1 MQLARKRNEAA
12 AEMSGGHTIHRQFAA
27 QAAATP
33 SATAVVCRGRSLTYA
48 EVDRRARALARR
60 LRRLGVGPEA
70 VVAVLAERS
79 LELPVALL
87 GILEAGGA
95 YLPLDPANPPGRLA
109 QLLAAA
115 RPTAV
120 VAHRSLARRLPPR
133 VAPVL
138 VLEDADADSA
148 ETANPADRASS
159 AGLPADQA
167 DQANP
172 VRPAGRPAGPQAP
185 ATAADRT
192 ADAGSWQEAVADN
205 LACVLHGSG
214 SGGAPRAVMVSHGNV
229 AGFFSALDRYLGAGA
244 GGTWLAASGA
254 SDVSD
259 AAFDGSGLELLWTL
273 CRGWRVVLHDEPERT
288 LETTAVAP
296 GSTSAPRREIAFSL
310 FFFGS
315 YAAGRAA
322 DHYRLVLEGAR
333 FADRHEFSA
342 IWTPERHFHE
352 FGGLF
357 PNPSVLSAAIAAGTE
372 RLQIRAGSVVLPLH
386 DPLRVAEEWAL
397 VDNLSGG
404 RVGVSFASGWH
415 ANDFVLNPGAYQDR
429 QEVMRRG
436 IDAVRR
442 LWRGE
447 ALRLPS
453 GAGAEVEVR
462 IFPRPVQ
469 PELPVWVTAAGSPA
483 TFQLA
488 GELGAGVLTHLLG
501 HEEAELAAKIR
512 VYRDAWSQ
520 SGHVSGGGRVTVM
533 LHTFVGASREAV
545 EAAVR
550 EPLSAYLKTSF
561 GLLRSLAESAGLK
574 QDPRQLPPG
583 ELDLL
588 VARAYQRYVAAGA
601 GLIGTPDS
609 CAATVER
616 LRQLG
621 VDEVACLIDFGVP
634 AEQVL
639 ASLTHLDELRRRTAA
654 SGQPRVSP
662 GEASPAVAELIAR
675 HGVTHLQCMPALASR
690 LVADLHSAAA
700 LGGLRGLLVAG
711 REPLP
716 PALARQLAGLG
727 DLEVHSLY
735 GRTETTGWSSA
746 GLVRDGSDGT
756 QPGTPLAHAE
766 LHVLDRELHP
776 APPEA
781 LGEICVGGGG
791 VARGYLGRADLTAE
805 RFVPDPCSGRPG
817 ARLFRTGDLVPAP
830 SLAVTPA

>member
-1 MQLARKRNEAA
+1 MQLARTPKAA
-12 AEMSGGHTIHRQFAA
+12 AVEMSDQDTIHGQFAA

-33 SATAVVCRGRSLTYA
+33 DATAVVCRGASVTYA
-48 EVDRRARALARR
+48 EVDRRARILARR
-60 LRRLGVGPEA
+60 LRRLGVGPET
-70 VVAVLAERS
+70 VVAVLVERS

-87 GILEAGGA
+87 GILAAGGA
-95 YLPLDPANPPGRLA
+95 YLPLDPAHPPGRLA

-115 RPTAV
+115 RPAAIV
-120 VAHRSLARRLPPR
+120 VHRSLARRLPPR

-138 VLEDADADSA
+138 VLEDAAAA
-148 ETANPADRASS
+148 E
-159 AGLPADQA
+159 
-167 DQANP
+167 
-172 VRPAGRPAGPQAP
+172 PAGAGGGPVP
-185 ATAADRT
+185 
-192 ADAGSWQEAVADN
+192 VAEN
-205 LACVLHGSG
+205 LACVLPASG
-214 SGGAPRAVMVSHGNV
+214 AGGAPLRAVMITHGNV
-229 AGFFSALDRYLGAGA
+229 AAFFSALDRYLGAGA
-244 GGTWLAASGA
+244 GGGAWLAASDA
-254 SDVSD
+254 NDAADASD
-259 AAFDGSGLELLWTL
+259 AASGGSGLELLWTL
-273 CRGWRVVLHDEPERT
+273 CRGWRLVLHDEPRRT
-288 LETTAVAP
+288 LDATAVAP
-296 GSTSAPRREIAFSL
+296 GSTTAPRKEIAFSL
-310 FFFGS
+310 FYFGN

-333 FADRHEFSA
+333 FADRHDFSA

-372 RLQIRAGSVVLPLH
+372 RLQIRAGSIVLPLH

-415 ANDFVLNPGAYQDR
+415 ANDFVLNPGAYEDR

-436 IDAVRR
+436 IDTVRR

-453 GAGAEVEVR
+453 GAGNEVEVR

-483 TFQLA
+483 TFRLA

-512 VYRDAWSQ
+512 VYRDAWRQ
-520 SGHVSGGGRVTVM
+520 AGHLPPGEGRVTVM
-533 LHTFVGASREAV
+533 LHTFVGESREV
-545 EAAVR
+545 VDAAVR

-574 QDPRQLPPG
+574 QDPRQLSPA

-616 LRQLG
+616 LRLLG

-639 ASLTHLDELRRRTAA
+639 ANLTHLDELRRTAAA
-654 SGQPRVSP
+654 SGQPQASP
-662 GEASPAVAELIAR
+662 GGASPAVAELIAR
-675 HGVTHLQCMPALASR
+675 HGVTHLQCMPSLAKR
-690 LVADLHSAAA
+690 LITDPHAAAA
-700 LGGLRGLLVAG
+700 LGGLRELLIAG

-727 DLEVHSLY
+727 GFEVRSLY

-746 GLVRDGSDGT
+746 AGLRDGSDGP
-756 QPGTPLAHAE
+756 QPGAPLAHAE
-766 LHVLDRELHP
+766 LHVLDRDLHP

-781 LGEICVGGGG
+781 LGELCVGGGG

-817 ARLFRTGDLVPAP
+817 ARLFRTGDLVPCSALGVAP
-830 SLAVTPA
+830 A

>member
-1 MQLARKRNEAA
+1 MQLARKRKEAA
-12 AEMSGGHTIHRQFAA
+12 AEMSGRHTIHGQFAA

-33 SATAVVCRGRSLTYA
+33 GATAVVCRGRSLTYA
-48 EVDRRARALARR
+48 EIDCRVRALARR

-79 LELPVALL
+79 VDLPVALL

-115 RPTAV
+115 RPAAV
-120 VAHRSLARRLPPR
+120 VAQRALARRLPPR

-138 VLEDADADSA
+138 VLEDAAADSA
-148 ETANPADRASS
+148 ETAKPADRVDST
-159 AGLPADQA
+159 GLPADQA
-167 DQANP
+167 DQADQAASA
-172 VRPAGRPAGPQAP
+172 RPAGRPAGGWPE
-185 ATAADRT
+185 T
-192 ADAGSWQEAVADN
+192 GADN

-214 SGGAPRAVMVSHGNV
+214 SDGVPRAVMVSHGNV
-229 AGFFSALDRYLGAGA
+229 AAFFSALDDYLGAGA
-244 GGTWLAASGA
+244 GGTWLAARDAIDASGA
-254 SDVSD
+254 SSD
-259 AAFDGSGLELLWTL
+259 SSGLELLWTL
-273 CRGWRVVLHDEPERT
+273 CRGWHLVLHDEPAPERT

-296 GSTSAPRREIAFSL
+296 GPTTAPRRELAFSL
-310 FFFGS
+310 FYFGS

-322 DHYRLVLEGAR
+322 EHYRLVLEGAR
-333 FADRHEFSA
+333 FADRHGFSA

-415 ANDFVLNPGAYQDR
+415 ANDFVLNPGAYEDR

-436 IDAVRR
+436 IEAVRR

-447 ALRLPS
+447 ALRRPS
-453 GAGAEVEVR
+453 GAGGEVEVR

-483 TFQLA
+483 TFRLA

-512 VYRDAWSQ
+512 VYRDAWRQ
-520 SGHVSGGGRVTVM
+520 AGQLLPGEGQVTVM

-545 EAAVR
+545 DAAVR

-574 QDPRQLPPG
+574 QDPRQLPPA

-616 LRQLG
+616 LRLLG

-639 ASLTHLDELRRRTAA
+639 ANLTHLDELRRRTAA
-654 SGQPRVSP
+654 SCRPPVSP
-662 GEASPAVAELIAR
+662 GEASPTVAELIAR
-675 HGVTHLQCMPALASR
+675 HGVTHLRCTPSLASR
-690 LVADLHSAAA
+690 LVADPHAAAA
-700 LGGLRGLLVAG
+700 LGGLRELLVAG
-711 REPLP
+711 RESLP
-716 PALARQLAGLG
+716 AALARQLAGLG
-727 DLEVHSLY
+727 DLEVHFLR

-746 GLVRDGSDGT
+746 GPVRDGFDGT

-817 ARLFRTGDLVPAP
+817 ARLFRTGDLVHRSALGLAPA
-830 SLAVTPA
+830 

>member
-1 MQLARKRNEAA
+1 MQLARKRKAA
-12 AEMSGGHTIHRQFAA
+12 AEMSSQDTIHRQFAA
-27 QAAATP
+27 RAAATP
-33 SATAVVCRGRSLTYA
+33 DATAVVCRGRSLTYA
-48 EVDRRARALARR
+48 EIDRRVGGLACS
-60 LRRLGVGPEA
+60 LQRLGVGPEA
-70 VVAVLAERS
+70 VVAVLVERS

-87 GILEAGGA
+87 AVLAAGGA
-95 YLPLDPANPPGRLA
+95 YLLLDPTNPPGRLA

-115 RPTAV
+115 RPAAV
-120 VAHRSLARRLPPR
+120 LAHRSLARRLPPR
-133 VAPVL
+133 GAPVL
-138 VLEDADADSA
+138 VLEDAAAA
-148 ETANPADRASS
+148 EP
-159 AGLPADQA
+159 
-167 DQANP
+167 
-172 VRPAGRPAGPQAP
+172 
-185 ATAADRT
+185 
-192 ADAGSWQEAVADN
+192 AVAGGEPAAVAEN
-205 LACVLHGSG
+205 LACVVPGSG
-214 SGGAPRAVMVSHGNV
+214 SGGAPRAVMVTHGNV
-229 AGFFSALDRYLGAGA
+229 AAFFSALDRYLGADA
-244 GGTWLAASGA
+244 GGGAWLAASDASGA
-254 SDVSD
+254 SN
-259 AAFDGSGLELLWTL
+259 AAPDPSGLELLWTL
-273 CRGWRVVLHDEPERT
+273 SRGWRLVLHDEPERT
-288 LETTAVAP
+288 REASAAAPRSTT
-296 GSTSAPRREIAFSL
+296 APRREIAFSL
-310 FFFGS
+310 FYFGS

-333 FADRHEFSA
+333 FADRHGFSA

-397 VDNLSGG
+397 VDNLSAG

-415 ANDFVLNPGAYQDR
+415 ANDFVLKPGAYQDR

-453 GAGAEVEVR
+453 GAGGEVEVR

-469 PELPVWVTAAGSPA
+469 PELPVWVTAASSPD
-483 TFQLA
+483 TFRLA

-512 VYRDAWSQ
+512 VYRDAWRQ
-520 SGHVSGGGRVTVM
+520 AGHRSGEGRVTVM

-574 QDPRQLPPG
+574 QDPRQLPPA

-609 CAATVER
+609 CVATVER
-616 LRQLG
+616 LRLLG
-621 VDEVACLIDFGVP
+621 VDEVACLIDFGV
-634 AEQVL
+634 AGEQVL
-639 ASLTHLDELRRRTAA
+639 ASLTHLDELRRTAA
-654 SGQPRVSP
+654 AAGQPRVSA

-675 HGVTHLQCMPALASR
+675 HGVTHLRCSPSLANR
-690 LVADLHSAAA
+690 LAADPRSAAA
-700 LGGLRGLLVAG
+700 LGGLRRLLIAG

-716 PALARQLAGLG
+716 PALARQLTGLG
-727 DLEVHSLY
+727 DLAVCSLY
-735 GRTETTGWSSA
+735 GSTETTGWSSA
-746 GLVRDGSDGT
+746 GPVRDGSDGL
-756 QPGTPLAHAE
+756 QPSTPLAHEE
-766 LHVLDRELHP
+766 LHVLDRELRP

-781 LGEICVGGGG
+781 LGEICVGGDG
-791 VARGYLGRADLTAE
+791 VARGYQGRADLTAE

-817 ARLFRTGDLVPAP
+817 ARLFRTGDLVHCPA
-830 SLAVTPA
+830 LAGAKG

>member
-1 MQLARKRNEAA
+1 MQPARAWNEAA
-12 AEMSGGHTIHRQFAA
+12 VELSGQDTIPGQFAA

-33 SATAVVCRGRSLTYA
+33 DATAVVCRGDSLGYA
-48 EVDRRARALARR
+48 EVDRRVRALARR
-60 LRRLGVGPEA
+60 LRRLGVGPEV

-87 GILEAGGA
+87 GILAAGGA
-95 YLPLDPANPPGRLA
+95 YLPLDPAHPPGRLA

-115 RPTAV
+115 RPAAV
-120 VAHRSLARRLPPR
+120 VAQRALARRLPPR
-133 VAPVL
+133 AAPIL
-138 VLEDADADSA
+138 VLEDAAAA
-148 ETANPADRASS
+148 EPADTAEP
-159 AGLPADQA
+159 GGWPEPA
-167 DQANP
+167 
-172 VRPAGRPAGPQAP
+172 
-185 ATAADRT
+185 
-192 ADAGSWQEAVADN
+192 ADN
-205 LACVLHGSG
+205 LACVLPGSG
-214 SGGAPRAVMVSHGNV
+214 AGGAPRAVMVSHGNV
-229 AGFFSALDRYLGAGA
+229 TSFFSALDRHLGAGA

-254 SDVSD
+254 NGANDTSTASD
-259 AAFDGSGLELLWTL
+259 AASEGSGLELLWTL
-273 CRGWRVVLHDEPERT
+273 CRGWRVVLHDEPART
-288 LETTAVAP
+288 LETATAAPEPASAP
-296 GSTSAPRREIAFSL
+296 GREIAFSL

-315 YAAGRAA
+315 YAGGRAA

-333 FADRHEFSA
+333 FADRHGFSA

-453 GAGAEVEVR
+453 GAGGEVEVR

-469 PELPVWVTAAGSPA
+469 PELPVWVTAASSPA
-483 TFQLA
+483 TFRLA

-512 VYRDAWSQ
+512 VYREAWRQ
-520 SGHVSGGGRVTVM
+520 AGHLPGEGRVTVM
-533 LHTFVGASREAV
+533 LHTFVGASRDVV

-574 QDPRQLPPG
+574 QDPRQLSPA

-616 LRQLG
+616 LRLLG

-639 ASLTHLDELRRRTAA
+639 ASLVHLDELRRGAAA
-654 SGQPRVSP
+654 SGRPRVSP
-662 GEASPAVAELIAR
+662 GEACPAVAELIVR
-675 HGVTHLQCMPALASR
+675 HGVTHLRCRPSLASR
-690 LVADLHSAAA
+690 LAADPHAAAA
-700 LGGLRGLLVAG
+700 LGGLREVLVAG
-711 REPLP
+711 GEPLP
-716 PALARQLAGLG
+716 TLARQLAGLAG
-727 DLEVHSLY
+727 PGGLEVRTLH
-735 GRTETTGWSSA
+735 GRNETTGWSSA
-746 GLVRDGSDGT
+746 ELVRDGADGGDAT
-756 QPGTPLAHAE
+756 PPGTPLAHVE
-766 LHVLDRELHP
+766 IHLLDRELYP
-776 APPEA
+776 APPQA

-805 RFVPDPCSGRPG
+805 RFVPDASSGRPG
-817 ARLFRTGDLVPAP
+817 ARLFRTGDLVHCLATGVAPA
-830 SLAVTPA
+830 

>member
-1 MQLARKRNEAA
+1 MQQLARERKAAA
-12 AEMSGGHTIHRQFAA
+12 AEMSSQDTIHRQFAA
-27 QAAATP
+27 RAAATP
-33 SATAVVCRGRSLTYA
+33 DATAVVCRGGSLTYA
-48 EVDRRARALARR
+48 EIDRRARVLASG
-60 LRRLGVGPEA
+60 LQRLGVGPEA
-70 VVAVLAERS
+70 VVAVLVERS

-87 GILEAGGA
+87 AVLAAGGA
-95 YLPLDPANPPGRLA
+95 YLLLDPTNPPGRLA

-115 RPTAV
+115 RPAAIL
-120 VAHRSLARRLPPR
+120 AHRSLARRLPPR
-133 VAPVL
+133 GAPVL
-138 VLEDADADSA
+138 VLEDAAAA
-148 ETANPADRASS
+148 E
-159 AGLPADQA
+159 
-167 DQANP
+167 
-172 VRPAGRPAGPQAP
+172 PAGAGGGPAP
-185 ATAADRT
+185 
-192 ADAGSWQEAVADN
+192 VAES
-205 LACVLHGSG
+205 LACVLPASG
-214 SGGAPRAVMVSHGNV
+214 PGGAPPRVVMVTHANV
-229 AGFFSALDRYLGAGA
+229 AAFFSALDRHLGAAAG
-244 GGTWLAASGA
+244 GGTWLAASDASAA
-254 SDVSD
+254 SDAN
-259 AAFDGSGLELLWTL
+259 AASNPASELPGLELLWTL
-273 CRGWRVVLHDEPERT
+273 CRGWRLVLHDEPARPREAP
-288 LETTAVAP
+288 AVAP
-296 GSTSAPRREIAFSL
+296 GATTAPRREVAVAFSL
-310 FFFGS
+310 FYFGN

-333 FADRHEFSA
+333 FADRHGFSA

-436 IDAVRR
+436 IDAVRL

-453 GAGAEVEVR
+453 GAGSEVEVR

-469 PELPVWVTAAGSPA
+469 PELPVWVTAASSPD
-483 TFQLA
+483 TFRLA

-512 VYRDAWSQ
+512 VYREAWRQ
-520 SGHVSGGGRVTVM
+520 AGHRSGEGRVTVM
-533 LHTFVGASREAV
+533 LHTFVGASRETV

-561 GLLRSLAESAGLK
+561 GLLRSLAESAGLRE
-574 QDPRQLPPG
+574 DPRQLSPA

-588 VARAYQRYVAAGA
+588 VARAYQRYVESGA

-616 LRQLG
+616 LRLLG
-621 VDEVACLIDFGVP
+621 VDEVACLIDFGVA

-639 ASLTHLDELRRRTAA
+639 ASLTHLDELRRGAA
-654 SGQPRVSP
+654 AAGRPQVSAA
-662 GEASPAVAELIAR
+662 GASPAVAELIAR
-675 HGVTHLQCMPALASR
+675 HGVTHLRCSPSLASR
-690 LVADLHSAAA
+690 LAADPRSAAA
-700 LGGLRGLLVAG
+700 LGGLRELLVAG
-711 REPLP
+711 REPLS

-727 DLEVHSLY
+727 GLAVHSLY
-735 GRTETTGWSSA
+735 GSTETTCWSSI
-746 GLVRDGSDGT
+746 GPPPDGPDGI
-756 QPGTPLAHAE
+756 QPGTPLADAE

-776 APPEA
+776 APPLA
-781 LGEICVGGGG
+781 LGEVCIGGGG

-817 ARLFRTGDLVPAP
+817 ARLFRTGDLVHGPA
-830 SLAVTPA
+830 LGIAER

>member
-1 MQLARKRNEAA
+1 MQQLARKRNAAA
-12 AEMSGGHTIHRQFAA
+12 AEMSGQHTIHGQFAA

-33 SATAVVCRGRSLTYA
+33 GAIAVVCRGRSLTYA
-48 EVDRRARALARR
+48 EIDCRARALACHLR
-60 LRRLGVGPEA
+60 LLGVGPEA

-79 LELPVALL
+79 VDLPVALL
-87 GILEAGGA
+87 GILAAGGA
-95 YLPLDPANPPGRLA
+95 YLPLDPTNPPGRLA

-115 RPTAV
+115 RPAAV
-120 VAHRSLARRLPPR
+120 LAHRSLARRLPPR

-138 VLEDADADSA
+138 VLEDAAADSA
-148 ETANPADRASS
+148 ETATPADRADSTD
-159 AGLPADQA
+159 LPVDQA
-167 DQANP
+167 AP
-172 VRPAGRPAGPQAP
+172 ARPAGRPAGGGSAP
-185 ATAADRT
+185 IA
-192 ADAGSWQEAVADN
+192 EN
-205 LACVLHGSG
+205 LACVLPGSG
-214 SGGAPRAVMVSHGNV
+214 SGGAPLRLVMVTHGNV
-229 AGFFSALDRYLGAGA
+229 AAFFSALDRYLGAGA
-244 GGTWLAASGA
+244 GGGAWLAASDAGAA
-254 SDVSD
+254 SDASAASD
-259 AAFDGSGLELLWTL
+259 AASAVAGLELLWTL
-273 CRGWRVVLHDEPERT
+273 CRGWRLVLHDEPERT
-288 LETTAVAP
+288 PLEATAVAP
-296 GSTSAPRREIAFSL
+296 GPTTAPRREVAFSL
-310 FFFGS
+310 FYFGS

-333 FADRHEFSA
+333 FADRHDFSA

-436 IDAVRR
+436 IDTVRR

-447 ALRLPS
+447 TLRLPS
-453 GAGAEVEVR
+453 GAGSEVEVR

-469 PELPVWVTAAGSPA
+469 PELPVWVTAAGSPD
-483 TFQLA
+483 TFRLA

-512 VYRDAWSQ
+512 VYRDAWRQ
-520 SGHVSGGGRVTVM
+520 AGHRSGEGRVTVM
-533 LHTFVGASREAV
+533 LHTFVGASRETV

-574 QDPRQLPPG
+574 QDPRQLPPA

-616 LRQLG
+616 LRLLG

-639 ASLTHLDELRRRTAA
+639 ANLTYLDELRRGAAAA
-654 SGQPRVSP
+654 SGQPQVSSS
-662 GEASPAVAELIAR
+662 GESPAVAELIAR
-675 HGVTHLQCMPALASR
+675 HGVTHLRCPPSLASR
-690 LVADLHSAAA
+690 LAADRHAAAA
-700 LGGLRGLLVAG
+700 LGGLRELLVAG
-711 REPLP
+711 SAPLRP
-716 PALARQLAGLG
+716 DLARQLAGLG
-727 DLEVHSLY
+727 DLEVHSLC

-746 GLVRDGSDGT
+746 GPVRDGSDGT
-756 QPGTPLAHAE
+756 HPGTPLAHAE

-817 ARLFRTGDLVPAP
+817 ARLFRTGDLVHCSA
-830 SLAVTPA
+830 LDVAKQ

>member
-1 MQLARKRNEAA
+1 MQLARKRNAAA
-12 AEMSGGHTIHRQFAA
+12 AEMSGRHTIHGQFAA

-33 SATAVVCRGRSLTYA
+33 GATAVVCRGRSLTYS
-48 EVDRRARALARR
+48 EIDCRARALACH
-60 LRRLGVGPEA
+60 LRRLGVGPET

-79 LELPVALL
+79 VDLPVALL

-95 YLPLDPANPPGRLA
+95 YLPLDPTNPPGRLA

-115 RPTAV
+115 RPAAV
-120 VAHRSLARRLPPR
+120 VAHRALARRLPPR

-138 VLEDADADSA
+138 VLEDAAADSA
-148 ETANPADRASS
+148 ETAKPADRADST
-159 AGLPADQA
+159 GLPTDQA
-167 DQANP
+167 DQAAP
-172 VRPAGRPAGPQAP
+172 ARPPGWPAGGCPEAG
-185 ATAADRT
+185 
-192 ADAGSWQEAVADN
+192 ADN

-214 SGGAPRAVMVSHGNV
+214 SGGAPRAVMVSHANV
-229 AGFFSALDRYLGAGA
+229 AAFFSALDRYLGAGA
-244 GGTWLAASGA
+244 GGTWLSANVASDASAASAAHDA
-254 SDVSD
+254 SAASD
-259 AAFDGSGLELLWTL
+259 AASDGSGLELLWTL
-273 CRGWRVVLHDEPERT
+273 CRGWRLVLHDEPKRT

-296 GSTSAPRREIAFSL
+296 GPTSAPRRELAFSL
-310 FFFGS
+310 FYFGS

-333 FADRHEFSA
+333 FADRHGFSA

-447 ALRLPS
+447 ALRRPS
-453 GAGAEVEVR
+453 GAGGEVEVR
-462 IFPRPVQ
+462 IFPRPMQ

-512 VYRDAWSQ
+512 VYRDAWRQ
-520 SGHVSGGGRVTVM
+520 AGHLLPGEGRVTVM

-574 QDPRQLPPG
+574 QDPRQLSPA

-616 LRQLG
+616 LRLLG

-639 ASLTHLDELRRRTAA
+639 ASLTHLDELRRTAA
-654 SGQPRVSP
+654 AAGRPRVSP
-662 GEASPAVAELIAR
+662 GEASPDVGELIAR
-675 HGVTHLQCMPALASR
+675 HGVTHLRCTPSLASR
-690 LVADLHSAAA
+690 LVTDPHAAAA
-700 LGGLRGLLVAG
+700 LGGLRELLVAG

-727 DLEVHSLY
+727 GLEVHSLH

-756 QPGTPLAHAE
+756 RPSKPLAHAE
-766 LHVLDRELHP
+766 LHVLDRELRP

-781 LGEICVGGGG
+781 LGEICVGGDGL
-791 VARGYLGRADLTAE
+791 ARGYLGRADLTAE

-817 ARLFRTGDLVPAP
+817 ARLFRTGDLVHRSALGVAPA
-830 SLAVTPA
+830 

>member
-1 MQLARKRNEAA
+1 
-12 AEMSGGHTIHRQFAA
+12 
-27 QAAATP
+27 
-33 SATAVVCRGRSLTYA
+33 
-48 EVDRRARALARR
+48 
-60 LRRLGVGPEA
+60 
-70 VVAVLAERS
+70 
-79 LELPVALL
+79 
-87 GILEAGGA
+87 
-95 YLPLDPANPPGRLA
+95 
-109 QLLAAA
+109 
-115 RPTAV
+115 
-120 VAHRSLARRLPPR
+120 
-133 VAPVL
+133 
-138 VLEDADADSA
+138 
-148 ETANPADRASS
+148 
-159 AGLPADQA
+159 
-167 DQANP
+167 
-172 VRPAGRPAGPQAP
+172 
-185 ATAADRT
+185 
-192 ADAGSWQEAVADN
+192 
-205 LACVLHGSG
+205 
-214 SGGAPRAVMVSHGNV
+214 
-229 AGFFSALDRYLGAGA
+229 
-244 GGTWLAASGA
+244 A
-254 SDVSD
+254 SDASDASNASDASD
-259 AAFDGSGLELLWTL
+259 AASDRSGLALLWTL
-273 CRGWRVVLHDEPERT
+273 CRGGRLVLHDEAERT
-288 LETTAVAP
+288 REATAVAP
-296 GSTSAPRREIAFSL
+296 GSTTAPRKEIAFSL
-310 FFFGS
+310 FYFGS

-333 FADRHEFSA
+333 FADRHGFSA

-453 GAGAEVEVR
+453 GAGSEVEVR

-469 PELPVWVTAAGSPA
+469 PELPVWVTAASSPD
-483 TFQLA
+483 TFRLA

-512 VYRDAWSQ
+512 VYRDAWHQ
-520 SGHVSGGGRVTVM
+520 AGHRSGEGRVTVM
-533 LHTFVGASREAV
+533 LHTFVGASRETV

-574 QDPRQLPPG
+574 QDPRQLPPA

-616 LRQLG
+616 LRLLG
-621 VDEVACLIDFGVP
+621 VDEVACLIDFGVA

-639 ASLTHLDELRRRTAA
+639 ASLTYLDELRRTAA
-654 SGQPRVSP
+654 AAGQPQVSP
-662 GEASPAVAELIAR
+662 GGASPTVAELIAR
-675 HGVTHLQCMPALASR
+675 HGVTHLRCSPSLASR
-690 LVADLHSAAA
+690 LTADPTSAST
-700 LGGLRGLLVAG
+700 LGGLCRLLIAG

-716 PALARQLAGLG
+716 PALHRQLAGLG
-727 DLEVHSLY
+727 DLAVHCLY
-735 GRTETTGWSSA
+735 GSAETTGWSSA
-746 GLVRDGSDGT
+746 GPVRDDSDGT
-756 QPGTPLAHAE
+756 QPSTPLAHSE
-766 LHVLDRELHP
+766 LHLLDRELHP

-817 ARLFRTGDLVPAP
+817 ARLFRTGDLVHCPA
-830 SLAVTPA
+830 LGVAKQ

>member
-1 MQLARKRNEAA
+1 MQQLARARQAA
-12 AEMSGGHTIHRQFAA
+12 AVERSGQDTIHGQFAA

-33 SATAVVCRGRSLTYA
+33 DATAVVCRGNSLTYV
-48 EVDRRARALARR
+48 EVDRRVLVLARR

-70 VVAVLAERS
+70 VVAVLVERS
-79 LELPVALL
+79 LDLPVALL
-87 GILEAGGA
+87 GILAAGGA
-95 YLPLDPANPPGRLA
+95 YLPLDPAHPPGRLA

-115 RPTAV
+115 RPAAIV
-120 VAHRSLARRLPPR
+120 VHRSLARRLPPR

-138 VLEDADADSA
+138 VLEDAAAA
-148 ETANPADRASS
+148 E
-159 AGLPADQA
+159 
-167 DQANP
+167 
-172 VRPAGRPAGPQAP
+172 PAGAGGGPAP
-185 ATAADRT
+185 
-192 ADAGSWQEAVADN
+192 VAEN
-205 LACVLHGSG
+205 LACVLPASG
-214 SGGAPRAVMVSHGNV
+214 AGGAPLRAVMITHGNV
-229 AGFFSALDRYLGAGA
+229 AAFFSALDRDLGAGA
-244 GGTWLAASGA
+244 GGGAWLAASDASDASDTNDPRDASGARGA
-254 SDVSD
+254 SD
-259 AAFDGSGLELLWTL
+259 AASGGSGLELLWTL
-273 CRGWRVVLHDEPERT
+273 CRGWRLVLHDEPRRT
-288 LETTAVAP
+288 RDATAVAP
-296 GSTSAPRREIAFSL
+296 GSTTATTAPRREMAFSL
-310 FFFGS
+310 FYFGN
-315 YAAGRAA
+315 YAAGQAA

-333 FADRHEFSA
+333 FADRHGFSA

-372 RLQIRAGSVVLPLH
+372 RLLIRAGSVVLPLH

-415 ANDFVLNPGAYQDR
+415 ANDFVLNPGAYEDR

-436 IDAVRR
+436 IDTVRR

-453 GAGAEVEVR
+453 GAGNEVEVR

-469 PELPVWVTAAGSPA
+469 PELPVWVTAASSPA
-483 TFQLA
+483 TFRLA

-512 VYRDAWSQ
+512 VYRDAWRQ
-520 SGHVSGGGRVTVM
+520 AGHLPPGEGRVTVM

-545 EAAVR
+545 DAAVR

-561 GLLRSLAESAGLK
+561 GLLRSLAESAGLT
-574 QDPRQLPPG
+574 QDPRQLSPA

-616 LRQLG
+616 LRLLG

-639 ASLTHLDELRRRTAA
+639 ANLTHLDELRRAAAA
-654 SGQPRVSP
+654 SGRPQVSP
-662 GEASPAVAELIAR
+662 GGASPTVAELIAR
-675 HGVTHLQCMPALASR
+675 HGVTHLQCMPSLARR
-690 LVADLHSAAA
+690 LVTDPHAAAA
-700 LGGLRGLLVAG
+700 LGGLRELLVAG
-711 REPLP
+711 RDPLS

-727 DLEVHSLY
+727 GVGGLEVRSLY
-735 GRTETTGWSSA
+735 GRAETIGWSSA
-746 GLVRDGSDGT
+746 GRVRDGSDGPR
-756 QPGTPLAHAE
+756 PGTPLAHAE
-766 LHVLDRELHP
+766 LHVLDRDLHP

-781 LGEICVGGGG
+781 LGEICVGGTG

-817 ARLFRTGDLVPAP
+817 ARLFRTGDLVHRPAP
-830 SLAVTPA
+830 GVAPA

>member
-1 MQLARKRNEAA
+1 MHDE
-12 AEMSGGHTIHRQFAA
+12 
-27 QAAATP
+27 
-33 SATAVVCRGRSLTYA
+33 
-48 EVDRRARALARR
+48 
-60 LRRLGVGPEA
+60 
-70 VVAVLAERS
+70 
-79 LELPVALL
+79 
-87 GILEAGGA
+87 
-95 YLPLDPANPPGRLA
+95 PPGRTPGT
-109 QLLAAA
+109 AAA
-115 RPTAV
+115 APGTTA
-120 VAHRSLARRLPPR
+120 
-133 VAPVL
+133 
-138 VLEDADADSA
+138 
-148 ETANPADRASS
+148 
-159 AGLPADQA
+159 
-167 DQANP
+167 
-172 VRPAGRPAGPQAP
+172 
-185 ATAADRT
+185 
-192 ADAGSWQEAVADN
+192 
-205 LACVLHGSG
+205 
-214 SGGAPRAVMVSHGNV
+214 APRA
-229 AGFFSALDRYLGAGA
+229 
-244 GGTWLAASGA
+244 
-254 SDVSD
+254 
-259 AAFDGSGLELLWTL
+259 
-273 CRGWRVVLHDEPERT
+273 
-288 LETTAVAP
+288 AP
-296 GSTSAPRREIAFSL
+296 GRELAFSL
-310 FFFGS
+310 FYFGS

-333 FADRHEFSA
+333 FADRHGFSA

-357 PNPSVLSAAIAAGTE
+357 PNPSVLSAAIAAATE

-415 ANDFVLNPGAYQDR
+415 ANDFVLKPGAYDDR

-447 ALRLPS
+447 ALRLPG
-453 GAGAEVEVR
+453 GAGNEVEVR

-483 TFQLA
+483 TFRLA

-501 HEEAELAAKIR
+501 HEEAELGAKIR
-512 VYRDAWSQ
+512 VYRDAWRQ
-520 SGHVSGGGRVTVM
+520 AGHLSGEGRVTVM
-533 LHTFVGASREAV
+533 LHTFVGASREAA

-574 QDPRQLPPG
+574 QDPRQLSPA

-639 ASLTHLDELRRRTAA
+639 ANLTHLDKLRRGTAA
-654 SGQPRVSP
+654 SGRPPVVP
-662 GEASPAVAELIAR
+662 GEPGSEARIPFADLIAR
-675 HGVTHLQCMPALASR
+675 HGVTHLQCTPSLASR
-690 LVADLHSAAA
+690 LVAEPRSAAA
-700 LGGLRGLLVAG
+700 LGGLRELLLAG

-716 PALARQLAGLG
+716 PTLARQLAVLG
-727 DLEVHSLY
+727 TLRVHSLH

-746 GLVRDGSDGT
+746 GLVQDGSDGT
-756 QPGTPLAHAE
+756 RPDLPLAHAE
-766 LHVLDRELHP
+766 IYLLDRDMQP

-781 LGEICVGGGG
+781 LGELCVGGSG

-817 ARLFRTGDLVPAP
+817 ARLYAGLSTAAGRP
-830 SLAVTPA
+830 SSR

>member
-1 MQLARKRNEAA
+1 MQQLARERKAAA
-12 AEMSGGHTIHRQFAA
+12 AEMSSQDTIHRQFAA
-27 QAAATP
+27 RAAATP
-33 SATAVVCRGRSLTYA
+33 DATAVVCNGRSLTYA
-48 EVDRRARALARR
+48 EIDRRARALACG
-60 LRRLGVGPEA
+60 LQRLGVGPEA
-70 VVAVLAERS
+70 VVAVLVERS
-79 LELPVALL
+79 LELPAALL
-87 GILEAGGA
+87 AILAAGGA
-95 YLPLDPANPPGRLA
+95 YLPLDPTNPPGRLA

-115 RPTAV
+115 RPAAV
-120 VAHRSLARRLPPR
+120 LAHRSLARRLPPR
-133 VAPVL
+133 GAPVL
-138 VLEDADADSA
+138 VLEDAAAA
-148 ETANPADRASS
+148 E
-159 AGLPADQA
+159 
-167 DQANP
+167 
-172 VRPAGRPAGPQAP
+172 PAGAGGEPAP
-185 ATAADRT
+185 
-192 ADAGSWQEAVADN
+192 VAEN
-205 LACVLHGSG
+205 LACVLPASG
-214 SGGAPRAVMVSHGNV
+214 SGGAPRTVMVTHGNV
-229 AGFFSALDRYLGAGA
+229 AAFFSALDRHLGTAA
-244 GGTWLAASGA
+244 GGGAWLAASGA
-254 SDVSD
+254 SDASD
-259 AAFDGSGLELLWTL
+259 AHGRSAASNAPGASAASATASDSSGLELLWTL
-273 CRGWRVVLHDEPERT
+273 CRGGRLVLHDEPERARQAS
-288 LETTAVAP
+288 AVAP
-296 GSTSAPRREIAFSL
+296 GATTAPRRKIAFSL
-310 FFFGS
+310 FYFGS

-333 FADRHEFSA
+333 FADRHGFSA

-436 IDAVRR
+436 IDTVRR

-453 GAGAEVEVR
+453 GAGSEVEVR

-469 PELPVWVTAAGSPA
+469 PELPVWVTAASSPD
-483 TFQLA
+483 TFRLA

-512 VYRDAWSQ
+512 VYRDAWRQ
-520 SGHVSGGGRVTVM
+520 AGHRSGEGRVTVM
-533 LHTFVGASREAV
+533 LHTFVGSSRETV

-574 QDPRQLPPG
+574 QDPRQLSPA

-588 VARAYQRYVAAGA
+588 VARAYQRYVASGA

-616 LRQLG
+616 LRLLG
-621 VDEVACLIDFGVP
+621 VDEVACLIDFGVA

-639 ASLTHLDELRRRTAA
+639 ASLTHLDELRRGAA
-654 SGQPRVSP
+654 AAGQPQLSP
-662 GEASPAVAELIAR
+662 GETSPAVAELIAR
-675 HGVTHLQCMPALASR
+675 HGVTHLRCSPSPASR
-690 LVADLHSAAA
+690 L
-700 LGGLRGLLVAG
+700 GGI
-711 REPLP
+711 
-716 PALARQLAGLG
+716 
-727 DLEVHSLY
+727 
-735 GRTETTGWSSA
+735 
-746 GLVRDGSDGT
+746 
-756 QPGTPLAHAE
+756 QPGTPFADAE
-766 LHVLDRELHP
+766 LHVLDRDLHP

-781 LGEICVGGGG
+781 LGEVCIGGDG

-817 ARLFRTGDLVPAP
+817 ARLFRTGDLVHCPA
-830 SLAVTPA
+830 LGVAER

>member
-1 MQLARKRNEAA
+1 
-12 AEMSGGHTIHRQFAA
+12 
-27 QAAATP
+27 
-33 SATAVVCRGRSLTYA
+33 
-48 EVDRRARALARR
+48 
-60 LRRLGVGPEA
+60 
-70 VVAVLAERS
+70 
-79 LELPVALL
+79 
-87 GILEAGGA
+87 
-95 YLPLDPANPPGRLA
+95 
-109 QLLAAA
+109 
-115 RPTAV
+115 
-120 VAHRSLARRLPPR
+120 
-133 VAPVL
+133 
-138 VLEDADADSA
+138 
-148 ETANPADRASS
+148 
-159 AGLPADQA
+159 
-167 DQANP
+167 
-172 VRPAGRPAGPQAP
+172 
-185 ATAADRT
+185 
-192 ADAGSWQEAVADN
+192 
-205 LACVLHGSG
+205 
-214 SGGAPRAVMVSHGNV
+214 
-229 AGFFSALDRYLGAGA
+229 
-244 GGTWLAASGA
+244 AAS
-254 SDVSD
+254 
-259 AAFDGSGLELLWTL
+259 
-273 CRGWRVVLHDEPERT
+273 
-288 LETTAVAP
+288 
-296 GSTSAPRREIAFSL
+296 RREMAFSL
-310 FFFGS
+310 FYFGN

-333 FADRHEFSA
+333 FADRHDFSA

-453 GAGAEVEVR
+453 GAGSEVEVR

-469 PELPVWVTAAGSPA
+469 PELPIWVTAASSPD
-483 TFQLA
+483 TFRLA

-512 VYRDAWSQ
+512 VYRDAWRQ
-520 SGHVSGGGRVTVM
+520 AGHRSGEGRVTVM
-533 LHTFVGASREAV
+533 LHTFVGASRETV

-574 QDPRQLPPG
+574 QDPRQLPPA

-616 LRQLG
+616 LRLLG
-621 VDEVACLIDFGVP
+621 VDEVACLIDFGVA

-639 ASLTHLDELRRRTAA
+639 ANLPHLDELRRGAAA
-654 SGQPRVSP
+654 SGQPQVSP
-662 GEASPAVAELIAR
+662 GGGSPAVAELIAR
-675 HGVTHLQCMPALASR
+675 HGVTHLRCSPSLASR
-690 LVADLHSAAA
+690 LAADPHAAAA
-700 LGGLRGLLVAG
+700 LGGLRELLVAG
-711 REPLP
+711 REPLR

-727 DLEVHSLY
+727 DLEVHSLC
-735 GRTETTGWSSA
+735 GRTDTTGWSSA
-746 GLVRDGSDGT
+746 YLVRDGSDGT
-756 QPGTPLAHAE
+756 QPITPLAHAE
-766 LHVLDRELHP
+766 HHVLDRELHP

-817 ARLFRTGDLVPAP
+817 ARLFRTGDLVHRSALDVAPA
-830 SLAVTPA
+830 